1 MFVLLV
7 LFSVDNVQY
16 RLVNEVKM
24 DVALM
29 HWQSS
34 LPVVAEFEEE
44 AEFVDMACAILG
56 LVFAR

>member
-29 HWQSS
+29 HRQSS
-34 LPVVAEFEEE
+34 LPVVAEFEEV
-44 AEFVDMACAILG
+44 AEFVDMA
-56 LVFAR
+56 